1 MTPSATPSAPDPMP
15 ERAGHAADDA
25 DASGAMILVIDD
37 ELGIR
42 LVIERQLNR
51 LGYRPLLA
59 NNGEDGL
66 RLFDANAPDI
76 QLVLLDWNM
85 PGKSGKETLAALLER
100 RPDLRVILVTGSAD
114 AMTDEHATHDTVSIL
129 RKPFTPAQ
137 LTLVVRAVLG
147 A

>member
-1 MTPSATPSAPDPMP
+1 MP
-15 ERAGHAADDA
+15 ERAGHAPDNA

-42 LVIERQLNR
+42 RVIERQLNR

-59 NNGEDGL
+59 GNGEDGL
-66 RLFDANAPDI
+66 RLFDENAPDI

-85 PGKSGKETLAALLER
+85 PGRSGKETLAALLQR
-100 RPDLRVILVTGSAD
+100 RSDLRVILVTGSTEAT
-114 AMTDEHATHDTVSIL
+114 TDEHATHDTVSIL
-129 RKPFTPAQ
+129 QKPFTPAQ